1 MPTQSDLD
9 PLLIFNMRN
18 FGAYRGYVFLNP
30 YISSV
35 IIMIIAKGPKAA
47 KKVLLLNKEPY
58 FKEIRAF
65 SLIQTVN
72 LT

>member
-1 MPTQSDLD
+1 
-9 PLLIFNMRN
+9 MRN

-47 KKVLLLNKEPY
+47 KKVLLLNTEPY
-58 FKEIRAF
+58 FKEIRAI

-72 LT
+72 LA